1 MYDDIISKMTTH
13 FSEIGSIL
21 YSKAYDFFKKDPIS
35 TEEIETYYDLLCSDE
50 IISQNINRRNHQMC
64 CLFYLSK
71 DDNNYIDIFV
81 EKYIGSIELNSLE
94 INSEN
99 LIMVFNII
107 EFDKIYLKSN
117 YSSFEFLYTMQKK
130 FANFETDYQNY
141 IIYKYYRGYL
151 KFKLGDKT
159 QANKEYLELLSE
171 IQESDNIMMK
181 YIKILN
187 SLLKVQMNSVNLD
200 RTRAEIYE
208 NIQFLE
214 DLFTN
219 MSSLNKVISLKLGFE
234 LFSAYIEY
242 KEYNKCIKH
251 LLMMKKILKKD
262 ILRGSSL
269 KNGIDY
275 YLAIASRI
283 GYIGVLLNDKVLI
296 EKAIKKIKKAL
307 ELIGKNTDDKK
318 INDLFQAYKFV
329 ISILEICL
337 NQKTENDILHLSK
350 EFKRILLPDLK
361 SNAYHND
368 IVNKDNKESIII
380 NFKIIDNEYQND
392 IHNCSKSILEK
403 SYKELKERKNVD
415 TTNFII
421 FLSAY
426 HDKIYRYSER
436 YIAPKKEN
444 GNKNTNAN
452 NDYAAKIKKK
462 FLIVEDIIE
471 KYIDDPFLQTE
482 YAKILIIEIYS
493 AYANI
498 LFEEKDDNNLQKII
512 KNIMDDQKS
521 NLRRKLKI
529 DKNISAYGLWLKIK
543 GDYYLRK
550 KHYDAACASYK
561 EALETLEKNHPKIP
575 LKIPLILFNYGCAF
589 YFMKHTKKAIE
600 YLQKSI
606 NSFLS
611 QNRGTNYFGHY
622 PDKDTIETKIKT
634 AQNLVNALTKLDNN
648 N

>member
-171 IQESDNIMMK
+171 VQESDNIMMK

-337 NQKTENDILHLSK
+337 NQKTENNILHLSK

-380 NFKIIDNEYQND
+380 NFKIIDNKYQDD
-392 IHNCSKSILEK
+392 IYNCSKSILEK

-421 FLSAY
+421 FLSAF

-436 YIAPKKEN
+436 YIASKKEN
-444 GNKNTNAN
+444 GNKDTNAN

-575 LKIPLILFNYGCAF
+575 LILFNYGCAF
-589 YFMKHTKKAIE
+589 YFMKNTKKAIE

-611 QNRGTNYFGHY
+611 QNRGANYFGHY

>member
-251 LLMMKKILKKD
+251 LLMMKTILKKD

-337 NQKTENDILHLSK
+337 NQKTENNILYLSK

-380 NFKIIDNEYQND
+380 NFKIIDDEYQND
-392 IHNCSKSILEK
+392 ICDCSKSILEK

-421 FLSAY
+421 FLSAF

-452 NDYAAKIKKK
+452 NDYAAKIKKS

-575 LKIPLILFNYGCAF
+575 LILFNYGCAF
-589 YFMKHTKKAIE
+589 YFMKNTKKAIE

-611 QNRGTNYFGHY
+611 QNRGDNYFGHY
-622 PDKDTIETKIKT
+622 PDKDTIKTKIKT

>member
-337 NQKTENDILHLSK
+337 NQKTENNILLLSK

-421 FLSAY
+421 FLSAF

-575 LKIPLILFNYGCAF
+575 LILFNYGCAF
-589 YFMKHTKKAIE
+589 YFMKNTKKAIE

-611 QNRGTNYFGHY
+611 QNRGANYFGHY

>member
-337 NQKTENDILHLSK
+337 NQKTENNILLLSK

-380 NFKIIDNEYQND
+380 NFKIIDNKYQDD
-392 IHNCSKSILEK
+392 IYNCSKSILEK

-436 YIAPKKEN
+436 YIASKKEN
-444 GNKNTNAN
+444 ENKNTNAN

-575 LKIPLILFNYGCAF
+575 LILFNYGCAF
-589 YFMKHTKKAIE
+589 YFMKNTKKAIE

-611 QNRGTNYFGHY
+611 QNRGANYFGHY

>member
-35 TEEIETYYDLLCSDE
+35 PEEIETYYDLLCSDE

-337 NQKTENDILHLSK
+337 NQKTENNILLLSK

-436 YIAPKKEN
+436 YIASKKDN

-575 LKIPLILFNYGCAF
+575 LILFNYGCAF
-589 YFMKHTKKAIE
+589 YFMKNTKKAIE

-611 QNRGTNYFGHY
+611 QNRGANYFGHY

>member
-171 IQESDNIMMK
+171 VQESDNIMMK

-337 NQKTENDILHLSK
+337 NQKTENNILLLSK

-380 NFKIIDNEYQND
+380 NFKIIDNKYQDD
-392 IHNCSKSILEK
+392 IYNCSKSILEK

-436 YIAPKKEN
+436 YIASKKEN
-444 GNKNTNAN
+444 ENKNTNAN

-575 LKIPLILFNYGCAF
+575 LILFNYGCAF
-589 YFMKHTKKAIE
+589 YFMKNTKKAIE

-611 QNRGTNYFGHY
+611 QNRGANYFGHY

>member
-337 NQKTENDILHLSK
+337 NQKTENNILLLSK

-575 LKIPLILFNYGCAF
+575 LILFNYGCAF
-589 YFMKHTKKAIE
+589 YFMKNTKKAIE

-611 QNRGTNYFGHY
+611 QNRGANYFGHY

>member
-337 NQKTENDILHLSK
+337 NQKTENNILHLSK

-380 NFKIIDNEYQND
+380 NFKIIDNKYQDD
-392 IHNCSKSILEK
+392 IYNCSKSILEK

-421 FLSAY
+421 FLSAF

-436 YIAPKKEN
+436 YIASKKEN
-444 GNKNTNAN
+444 ENKNTNAN

-575 LKIPLILFNYGCAF
+575 LILFNYGCAF
-589 YFMKHTKKAIE
+589 YFMKNTKKAIE

-611 QNRGTNYFGHY
+611 QNRGANYFGHY

>member
-171 IQESDNIMMK
+171 VQESDNIMMK

-318 INDLFQAYKFV
+318 INDLFQAYEFV

-337 NQKTENDILHLSK
+337 NQKTENNILLLSK

-436 YIAPKKEN
+436 YIASKKDN

-575 LKIPLILFNYGCAF
+575 LILFNYGCAF
-589 YFMKHTKKAIE
+589 YFMKNTKKAIE

-611 QNRGTNYFGHY
+611 QNRGANYFGHY

>member
-171 IQESDNIMMK
+171 VQESDNIMMK

-337 NQKTENDILHLSK
+337 NQKTENNILLLSK

-380 NFKIIDNEYQND
+380 NFKIIDNKYQDD
-392 IHNCSKSILEK
+392 IYNCSKSILEK

-421 FLSAY
+421 FLSAF

-452 NDYAAKIKKK
+452 NDYAAKIKKS

-512 KNIMDDQKS
+512 KNIFA
-521 NLRRKLKI
+521 
-529 DKNISAYGLWLKIK
+529 KNIMMLLALVIKKLW
-543 GDYYLRK
+543 
-550 KHYDAACASYK
+550 
-561 EALETLEKNHPKIP
+561 
-575 LKIPLILFNYGCAF
+575 
-589 YFMKHTKKAIE
+589 
-600 YLQKSI
+600 
-606 NSFLS
+606 
-611 QNRGTNYFGHY
+611 
-622 PDKDTIETKIKT
+622 
-634 AQNLVNALTKLDNN
+634 KL
-648 N
+648 

>member
-171 IQESDNIMMK
+171 VQESDNIMMK

-187 SLLKVQMNSVNLD
+187 SLLKVQMNSVSLD

-318 INDLFQAYKFV
+318 INYLFQAYKFV

-368 IVNKDNKESIII
+368 IVNKENKESIII

-575 LKIPLILFNYGCAF
+575 LILFNYGCAF
-589 YFMKHTKKAIE
+589 YFMKNTKKAIE

-611 QNRGTNYFGHY
+611 QNRGANYFGHY

>member
-107 EFDKIYLKSN
+107 EFDKIFLKSN

-251 LLMMKKILKKD
+251 LLMMKTILKKD

-337 NQKTENDILHLSK
+337 NQKTENNILLLSK

-421 FLSAY
+421 FLSAF

-436 YIAPKKEN
+436 YIASKKDN

-575 LKIPLILFNYGCAF
+575 LILFNYGCAF
-589 YFMKHTKKAIE
+589 YFMKNTKKAIE

-611 QNRGTNYFGHY
+611 QNRGANYFGHY

>member
-171 IQESDNIMMK
+171 VQESDNIMMK

-251 LLMMKKILKKD
+251 LLMMKTILKKD

-318 INDLFQAYKFV
+318 INDLFQAYEFV

-337 NQKTENDILHLSK
+337 NQKTENNILHLSK

-380 NFKIIDNEYQND
+380 NFKIIDNKYQDD
-392 IHNCSKSILEK
+392 IYNCSKSILEK

-436 YIAPKKEN
+436 YIASKKEN
-444 GNKNTNAN
+444 ENKNTNAN

-575 LKIPLILFNYGCAF
+575 LILFNYGCAF
-589 YFMKHTKKAIE
+589 YFMKNTKKAIE

-611 QNRGTNYFGHY
+611 QNRGANYFGHY

>member
-171 IQESDNIMMK
+171 VQESDNIMMK

-187 SLLKVQMNSVNLD
+187 SLLKVQMNSVSLD

-392 IHNCSKSILEK
+392 IYNCSKSILEK
-403 SYKELKERKNVD
+403 SYKELKEMKNVD

-421 FLSAY
+421 FLSAF

-436 YIAPKKEN
+436 YIASKKEN

-575 LKIPLILFNYGCAF
+575 LILFNYGCAF
-589 YFMKHTKKAIE
+589 YFMKNTKKAIE

-611 QNRGTNYFGHY
+611 QNRGANYFGHY

>member
-107 EFDKIYLKSN
+107 EFDKIFLKSN

-171 IQESDNIMMK
+171 VQESDNIMMK

-318 INDLFQAYKFV
+318 INDLFQAYEFV

-337 NQKTENDILHLSK
+337 NQKTENNILLLSK

-380 NFKIIDNEYQND
+380 NFKIIDNKYQDD
-392 IHNCSKSILEK
+392 IYNCSKSILEK

-436 YIAPKKEN
+436 YIASKKEN

-575 LKIPLILFNYGCAF
+575 LILFNYGCAF
-589 YFMKHTKKAIE
+589 YFMKNTKKAIE

-611 QNRGTNYFGHY
+611 QNRGANYFGHY

>member
-171 IQESDNIMMK
+171 VQESDNIMMK

-200 RTRAEIYE
+200 RTRSEIYE

-337 NQKTENDILHLSK
+337 NQKTENNILLLSK

-436 YIAPKKEN
+436 YIASKKEN

-452 NDYAAKIKKK
+452 NDYAAKIKES

-575 LKIPLILFNYGCAF
+575 LILFNYGCAF
-589 YFMKHTKKAIE
+589 YFMKNTKKAIE

-611 QNRGTNYFGHY
+611 QNRGANYFGHY

>member
-262 ILRGSSL
+262 ILRDSSL

-337 NQKTENDILHLSK
+337 NQKTENNILLLSK

-436 YIAPKKEN
+436 YIASKKDN

-575 LKIPLILFNYGCAF
+575 LILFNYGCAF
-589 YFMKHTKKAIE
+589 YFMKNTKKAIE

-611 QNRGTNYFGHY
+611 QNRGANYFGHY

>member
-337 NQKTENDILHLSK
+337 NQKTENNILHLSK

-380 NFKIIDNEYQND
+380 NFKIIDNKYQDD
-392 IHNCSKSILEK
+392 IYNCSKSILEK

-421 FLSAY
+421 FLSAF

-436 YIAPKKEN
+436 YIASKKEN
-444 GNKNTNAN
+444 GNKDTNAN

-529 DKNISAYGLWLKIK
+529 DKNISTYGLWLKIK

-575 LKIPLILFNYGCAF
+575 LILFNYGCAF
-589 YFMKHTKKAIE
+589 YFMKNTKKAIE

-611 QNRGTNYFGHY
+611 QNRGANYFGHY

>member
-50 IISQNINRRNHQMC
+50 IISQNVNRRNHQMC

-171 IQESDNIMMK
+171 VQESDNIMMK

-337 NQKTENDILHLSK
+337 NQKTENNILLLSK

-380 NFKIIDNEYQND
+380 NFKIIDNKYQDD
-392 IHNCSKSILEK
+392 IYNCSKSILEK

-436 YIAPKKEN
+436 YIASKKEN
-444 GNKNTNAN
+444 ENKNTNAN

-575 LKIPLILFNYGCAF
+575 LILFNYGCAF
-589 YFMKHTKKAIE
+589 YFMKNTKKAIE
-600 YLQKSI
+600 YIQKSI

-611 QNRGTNYFGHY
+611 QNRGANYFGHY

>member
-171 IQESDNIMMK
+171 VQESDNIMMK

-337 NQKTENDILHLSK
+337 NQKTENNILLLSK

-380 NFKIIDNEYQND
+380 NFKIIDNEYQDD
-392 IHNCSKSILEK
+392 IYNCSKSILEK

-436 YIAPKKEN
+436 YIASKKEN
-444 GNKNTNAN
+444 ENKNTNAN

-575 LKIPLILFNYGCAF
+575 LILFNYGCAF
-589 YFMKHTKKAIE
+589 YFMKNTKKAIE

-611 QNRGTNYFGHY
+611 QNRGANYFGHY

>member
-50 IISQNINRRNHQMC
+50 IISQNVNRRNHQMC

-337 NQKTENDILHLSK
+337 NQKTENNILLLSK

-436 YIAPKKEN
+436 YIASKKDN

-575 LKIPLILFNYGCAF
+575 LILFNYGCAF
-589 YFMKHTKKAIE
+589 YFMKNTKKAIE

-611 QNRGTNYFGHY
+611 QNRGANYFGHY

>member
-171 IQESDNIMMK
+171 VQESDNIMMK

-200 RTRAEIYE
+200 RTRSEIYE

-337 NQKTENDILHLSK
+337 NQKTENNILLLSK

-436 YIAPKKEN
+436 YIASKKDN

-575 LKIPLILFNYGCAF
+575 LILFNYGCAF
-589 YFMKHTKKAIE
+589 YFMKNTKKAIE

-611 QNRGTNYFGHY
+611 QNRGANYFGHY

>member
-171 IQESDNIMMK
+171 VQESDNIMMK

-337 NQKTENDILHLSK
+337 NQKTENNILLLSK

-436 YIAPKKEN
+436 YIASKKEN
-444 GNKNTNAN
+444 ENKNTNAN

-575 LKIPLILFNYGCAF
+575 LILFNYGCAF
-589 YFMKHTKKAIE
+589 YFMKNTKKAIE

-611 QNRGTNYFGHY
+611 QNRGDNYFGHY

>member
-171 IQESDNIMMK
+171 VQESDNIMMK

-337 NQKTENDILHLSK
+337 NQKTENNILLLSK

-436 YIAPKKEN
+436 YIASKKDN

-575 LKIPLILFNYGCAF
+575 LILFNYGCAF
-589 YFMKHTKKAIE
+589 YFMKNTKKAIE

-611 QNRGTNYFGHY
+611 QNRGDNYFGHY

>member
-50 IISQNINRRNHQMC
+50 IISQNVNRRNHQMC

-337 NQKTENDILHLSK
+337 NQKTENNILHLSK

-392 IHNCSKSILEK
+392 IYNCSKSILEK
-403 SYKELKERKNVD
+403 SYKELKDRKSVD

-436 YIAPKKEN
+436 YIASKKDN

-575 LKIPLILFNYGCAF
+575 LILFNYGCAF
-589 YFMKHTKKAIE
+589 YFMKNTKKAIE

-611 QNRGTNYFGHY
+611 QNRGANYFGHY

-634 AQNLVNALTKLDNN
+634 AQNLVNALTKLDNDN
-648 N
+648 

>member
-171 IQESDNIMMK
+171 VQESDNIMMK

-337 NQKTENDILHLSK
+337 NQKTENNILLLSK

-392 IHNCSKSILEK
+392 IYNCSKNILEK

-421 FLSAY
+421 FLSAF

-436 YIAPKKEN
+436 YIASKKEN

-575 LKIPLILFNYGCAF
+575 LILFNYGCAF
-589 YFMKHTKKAIE
+589 YFMKNTKKAIE

-611 QNRGTNYFGHY
+611 QNRGANYFGHY

>member
-171 IQESDNIMMK
+171 VQESDNIMMK

-337 NQKTENDILHLSK
+337 NQKTENNILLLSK

-392 IHNCSKSILEK
+392 IYNCSKSIREK

-436 YIAPKKEN
+436 YIASKKEN
-444 GNKNTNAN
+444 ENKNTNAN

-575 LKIPLILFNYGCAF
+575 LILFNYGCAF
-589 YFMKHTKKAIE
+589 YFMKNTKKAIE

-611 QNRGTNYFGHY
+611 QNRGANYFGHY

>member
-171 IQESDNIMMK
+171 VQESDNIMMK

-251 LLMMKKILKKD
+251 LLMMKTILKKD

-392 IHNCSKSILEK
+392 IYNCSKNILEK

-421 FLSAY
+421 FLSAF

-452 NDYAAKIKKK
+452 NDYAAKIKKS

-575 LKIPLILFNYGCAF
+575 LILFNYGCAF
-589 YFMKHTKKAIE
+589 YFMKNTKKAIE

-611 QNRGTNYFGHY
+611 QNRGANYFGHY

>member
-337 NQKTENDILHLSK
+337 NQKTENNILLLSK

-392 IHNCSKSILEK
+392 IYNCSKSIREK

-575 LKIPLILFNYGCAF
+575 LILFNYGCAF
-589 YFMKHTKKAIE
+589 YFMKNTKKAIE

-611 QNRGTNYFGHY
+611 QNRGANYFGHY

>member
-171 IQESDNIMMK
+171 VQESDNIMMK

-200 RTRAEIYE
+200 RTRSEIYE

-251 LLMMKKILKKD
+251 LLMMKTILKKD

-337 NQKTENDILHLSK
+337 NQKTENNILLLSK

-380 NFKIIDNEYQND
+380 NFKIIDNKYQDD
-392 IHNCSKSILEK
+392 IYNCSKSILEK

-436 YIAPKKEN
+436 YIASKKEN

-452 NDYAAKIKKK
+452 NDYAAKIKKS

-575 LKIPLILFNYGCAF
+575 LILFNYGCAF
-589 YFMKHTKKAIE
+589 YFMKNTKKAIE

-611 QNRGTNYFGHY
+611 QNRGANYFGHY

>member
-200 RTRAEIYE
+200 RTRSEIYE

-318 INDLFQAYKFV
+318 I
-329 ISILEICL
+329 ISG
-337 NQKTENDILHLSK
+337 
-350 EFKRILLPDLK
+350 
-361 SNAYHND
+361 
-368 IVNKDNKESIII
+368 V
-380 NFKIIDNEYQND
+380 
-392 IHNCSKSILEK
+392 
-403 SYKELKERKNVD
+403 
-415 TTNFII
+415 
-421 FLSAY
+421 
-426 HDKIYRYSER
+426 
-436 YIAPKKEN
+436 
-444 GNKNTNAN
+444 
-452 NDYAAKIKKK
+452 
-462 FLIVEDIIE
+462 
-471 KYIDDPFLQTE
+471 
-482 YAKILIIEIYS
+482 
-493 AYANI
+493 
-498 LFEEKDDNNLQKII
+498 
-512 KNIMDDQKS
+512 
-521 NLRRKLKI
+521 
-529 DKNISAYGLWLKIK
+529 
-543 GDYYLRK
+543 
-550 KHYDAACASYK
+550 
-561 EALETLEKNHPKIP
+561 
-575 LKIPLILFNYGCAF
+575 
-589 YFMKHTKKAIE
+589 
-600 YLQKSI
+600 
-606 NSFLS
+606 
-611 QNRGTNYFGHY
+611 
-622 PDKDTIETKIKT
+622 
-634 AQNLVNALTKLDNN
+634 
-648 N
+648 

>member
-171 IQESDNIMMK
+171 VQESDNIMMK

-251 LLMMKKILKKD
+251 LLMMKTILKKD

-337 NQKTENDILHLSK
+337 NQKTENNILLLSK

-380 NFKIIDNEYQND
+380 NFKIIDNKYQDD
-392 IHNCSKSILEK
+392 IYNCSKSILEK

-421 FLSAY
+421 FLSAF

-452 NDYAAKIKKK
+452 NDYAAKIKKS

-575 LKIPLILFNYGCAF
+575 LILFNYGCAF
-589 YFMKHTKKAIE
+589 YFMKNTKKAIE

-611 QNRGTNYFGHY
+611 QNRGANYFGHY

>member
-171 IQESDNIMMK
+171 VQESDNIMMK

-200 RTRAEIYE
+200 RTRSEIYE

-337 NQKTENDILHLSK
+337 NQKTENNILLLSK

-380 NFKIIDNEYQND
+380 NFKIIDNKYQDD
-392 IHNCSKSILEK
+392 IYNCSKSILEK

-436 YIAPKKEN
+436 YIASKKEN

-575 LKIPLILFNYGCAF
+575 LILFNYGCAF
-589 YFMKHTKKAIE
+589 YFMKNTKKAIE

-611 QNRGTNYFGHY
+611 QNRGANYFGHY

>member
-337 NQKTENDILHLSK
+337 NQKTENNILHLSK

-575 LKIPLILFNYGCAF
+575 LILFNYGCAF
-589 YFMKHTKKAIE
+589 YFMKNTKKAIE

>member
-107 EFDKIYLKSN
+107 EFDKIFLKSN

-171 IQESDNIMMK
+171 VQESDNIMMK

-337 NQKTENDILHLSK
+337 NQKTENNILYLSK

-380 NFKIIDNEYQND
+380 NFKIIDNKYQDD
-392 IHNCSKSILEK
+392 IYNCSKSILEK

-436 YIAPKKEN
+436 YIASKKEN

-575 LKIPLILFNYGCAF
+575 LILFNYGCAF
-589 YFMKHTKKAIE
+589 YFMKNTKKAIE

-611 QNRGTNYFGHY
+611 QNRGANYFGHY

>member
-337 NQKTENDILHLSK
+337 NQKTENNILLLSK

-415 TTNFII
+415 TTKFII

-436 YIAPKKEN
+436 YIASKKDN

-575 LKIPLILFNYGCAF
+575 LILFNYGCAF
-589 YFMKHTKKAIE
+589 YFMKNTKKAIE

-611 QNRGTNYFGHY
+611 QNRGANYFGHY

>member
-337 NQKTENDILHLSK
+337 NQKTENNILLLSK

-392 IHNCSKSILEK
+392 IYNCSKSILEK

-436 YIAPKKEN
+436 YIASKKEN
-444 GNKNTNAN
+444 ENKNTNAN

-575 LKIPLILFNYGCAF
+575 LILFNYGCAF
-589 YFMKHTKKAIE
+589 YFMKNTKKAIE

-611 QNRGTNYFGHY
+611 QNRGANYFGHY

-634 AQNLVNALTKLDNN
+634 AQNLVNALTKLDNDN
-648 N
+648 

>member
-171 IQESDNIMMK
+171 VQESDNIMMK

-200 RTRAEIYE
+200 RTRSEIYE

-337 NQKTENDILHLSK
+337 NQKTENNILPLSK

-436 YIAPKKEN
+436 YIASKKDN

-575 LKIPLILFNYGCAF
+575 LILFNYGCAF
-589 YFMKHTKKAIE
+589 YFMKNTKKAIE

-611 QNRGTNYFGHY
+611 QNRGANYFGHY

>member
-171 IQESDNIMMK
+171 VQESDNIMMK

-337 NQKTENDILHLSK
+337 NQKTENNILLLSK

-380 NFKIIDNEYQND
+380 NFKIIDNKYQDD
-392 IHNCSKSILEK
+392 IYNCSKSILEK

-436 YIAPKKEN
+436 YIASKKEN

-575 LKIPLILFNYGCAF
+575 LILFNYGCAF
-589 YFMKHTKKAIE
+589 YFMKNTKKAIE

-611 QNRGTNYFGHY
+611 QNRGANYFGHY